1 MSDGYVYTQG
11 DIIVEPF
18 VFTEVLDLKIE
29 RILNEHAKLNV
40 SGIIPNDD
48 LDKYVEIANENSY
61 IKVSVKDDENNIKD
75 LFQGMVTNIGIRAI
89 NDVRNLEIE
98 ALSNT
103 FAMDI
108 ERKSRS
114 FQGENLTY
122 TDIFNAVNSAY
133 GDIQLVDN
141 SSNGQTIEKI
151 IVQFN
156 ETDWEF
162 MKRLAS
168 HFNVK
173 VLSECI
179 LPGIKY
185 TIGRAEGTNE
195 YNLEEFNY
203 SINKGLK
210 EYQVKLS
217 NNNYEL
223 DDMNLIT
230 YEVRTTTIL
239 DLYNTIKFKDRTLY
253 VYKCEEFVE
262 EGILY
267 CRYVLRDEKGMRIR
281 RICNDKIAGMSLNA
295 KILACQ
301 QDVVKLSLEI
311 DGYPSGDDNTVWL
324 PYSTVFSSPDGTG
337 WYCMPEVGDAI
348 RLYFPDNEERNS
360 YAISSVNLKSRDVK
374 RRSDPAVK
382 NIATKYGKEV
392 IMRPGAVEIIANGQL
407 FMKLTDE
414 KGIEIVS
421 DKKIMLDAKEDVV
434 ISGKTISVSGKD
446 SVVLAQGQ
454 AASVKI
460 ENDVTMYGSK
470 IKTQ

>member
-1 MSDGYVYTQG
+1 MSNGYVYTQG

-18 VFTEVLDLKIE
+18 AFIEILDLKIE
-29 RILNEHAKLNV
+29 RILNEHAKLNI
-40 SGIIPNDD
+40 SGVISNDD
-48 LDKYVEIANENSY
+48 LDNYVEIANENSY
-61 IKVSVKDDENNIKD
+61 IKVSVKDDKGNIKD
-75 LFQGMVTNIGIRAI
+75 LFQGMVTNIGISAI

-122 TDIFNAVNSAY
+122 TDIFNTVNSSY
-133 GDIQLVDN
+133 GDIQIVDN
-141 SSNGQTIEKI
+141 SSKGQVIEKI
-151 IVQFN
+151 IVQWN

-173 VLSECI
+173 ILAECI

-185 TIGRAEGTNE
+185 TIGRSEYSNE

-210 EYQVKLS
+210 EYQVKSS

-230 YEVRTTTIL
+230 YEVKTTTIL
-239 DLYNTIKFKDRTLY
+239 NLYNTIIFNDRTLY

-267 CRYVLRDEKGMRIR
+267 SRYILRDEKGMKIR
-281 RICNDKIAGMSLNA
+281 RICNDKIAGMSLNS
-295 KILACQ
+295 KILACK
-301 QDVVKLSLEI
+301 QDVIKLSLEI

-324 PYSTVFSSPDGTG
+324 PYSTIFSSPDGTG

-374 RRSDPAVK
+374 RRSDPSVK

-392 IMRPGAVEIIANGQL
+392 IMRPGAVEIIANGNL

-414 KGIEIVS
+414 NGIEVVS
-421 DKKIMLDAKEDVV
+421 DKKIILDAKEDIK
-434 ISGKTISVSGKD
+434 ISGKTISITGKESID
-446 SVVLAQGQ
+446 LIQNGANINIQDD
-454 AASVKI
+454 I
-460 ENDVTMYGSK
+460 TMTGSK
-470 IKTQ
+470 INTQ